1 MLPCG
6 SPSTCAIFVHLGDH
20 SIGVAQRSLRGLPS
34 DQPGRQRLQ
43 QGVLLFRR
51 QWRKRLEHGGS
62 RRGSLEARLRRWTPD
77 GARPTFRSF
86 YDHGHAHGQQ
96 RLEWQGV
103 PCPSTMAASISASQ
117 FKARCLGLM
126 DQVAATG
133 EVLVIT
139 KNGRPV
145 AELHPCAAPRRP
157 SPFGLHPEASIA
169 GDVLA
174 PIDTAWT
181 ALA

>member
-1 MLPCG
+1 MVRIYFLMHSAVPFAAVEPC
-6 SPSTCAIFVHLGDH
+6 SSWSHK
-20 SIGVAQRSLRGLPS
+20 SS
-34 DQPGRQRLQ
+34 
-43 QGVLLFRR
+43 FRPF
-51 QWRKRLEHGGS
+51 HD
-62 RRGSLEARLRRWTPD
+62 P
-77 GARPTFRSF
+77 
-86 YDHGHAHGQQ
+86 GHAHGQQ
-96 RLEWQGV
+96 RLEWKPV

-157 SPFGLHPEASIA
+157 SPFGLHPEVSIA

>member
-1 MLPCG
+1 MAVASVVTRPPNERFCMVRTSFLMHSAVPFAAVEPC
-6 SPSTCAIFVHLGDH
+6 SPWSHK
-20 SIGVAQRSLRGLPS
+20 SS
-34 DQPGRQRLQ
+34 
-43 QGVLLFRR
+43 FR
-51 QWRKRLEHGGS
+51 
-62 RRGSLEARLRRWTPD
+62 PV
-77 GARPTFRSF
+77 
-86 YDHGHAHGQQ
+86 YDPGHAHGQQ
-96 RLEWQGV
+96 RPEWERV